1 MKVWAV
7 PVCTSLI
14 VAVLALLSRPLPS
27 VLFGFVALCLGIVI
41 VVAWSCAIRTQS
53 FSVFGFVRL
62 SSSGPTVKLTSFER
76 LAAQLSLSA
85 LFGAAVGGFAL
96 VLFGVA

>member
-14 VAVLALLSRPLPS
+14 VAVLTFLSRPSPS
-27 VLFGFVALCLGIVI
+27 VLFGFVALCLAVTI
-41 VVAWSCAIRTQS
+41 VVVWSCAIRTRS

-62 SSSGPTVKLTSFER
+62 SKPAAKLTSFER
-76 LAAQLSLSA
+76 LAAQSSLSA
-85 LFGAAVGGFAL
+85 MFGAAVGGFAL
-96 VLFGVA
+96 VLSGVA